1 MHREVSSS
9 CGSVLGNC
17 MIWESP
23 ISTMCAKEKEGIKLK
38 SKKDILTFLAKT
50 ISTLSIYNFSFS
62 HRWLGLGN
70 NYEVLDIPVRIT
82 LKGKVTS
89 SSSSR
94 YIEGSSE
101 RKIQQ

>member
-1 MHREVSSS
+1 MI
-9 CGSVLGNC
+9 
-17 MIWESP
+17 IWESP